1 VLNKILAYIALV
13 GQDAVAGIASGR
25 LGRIGVRNPDVRKI
39 FRTAQNGPGAHTD
52 TYTMV
57 AGPFPKVKRPERSVD
72 YPPHL
77 AQRLKNE

>member
-1 VLNKILAYIALV
+1 
-13 GQDAVAGIASGR
+13 
-25 LGRIGVRNPDVRKI
+25 
-39 FRTAQNGPGAHTD
+39 
-52 TYTMV
+52 MV